1 MAPIS
6 QAQELVRDYTQ
17 LPLAPAPATWTTT
30 VPASAPHDVMP
41 PPYLPPE
48 VMYGLNS

>member
-6 QAQELVRDYTQ
+6 QAQELVRDYSR
-17 LPLAPAPATWTTT
+17 LPAAPAPSTWTTS
-30 VPASAPHDVMP
+30 VPASAPHEDPP

-48 VMYGLNS
+48 VMYGLGS